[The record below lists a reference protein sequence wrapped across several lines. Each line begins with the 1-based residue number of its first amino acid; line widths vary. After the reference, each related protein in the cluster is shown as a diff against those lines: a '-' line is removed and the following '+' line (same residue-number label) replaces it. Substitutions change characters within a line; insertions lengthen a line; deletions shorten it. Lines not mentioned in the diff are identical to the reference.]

1 MPADSLRR
9 KSAQKAHGGSNGRKQ
24 IYLFIY
30 SDKEGIEGGK
40 EVATQ

>member
-1 MPADSLRR
+1 MPAESLRR
-9 KSAQKAHGGSNGRKQ
+9 KKARAGSYGRKQ

-30 SDKEGIEGGK
+30 SHKEAIEGGK